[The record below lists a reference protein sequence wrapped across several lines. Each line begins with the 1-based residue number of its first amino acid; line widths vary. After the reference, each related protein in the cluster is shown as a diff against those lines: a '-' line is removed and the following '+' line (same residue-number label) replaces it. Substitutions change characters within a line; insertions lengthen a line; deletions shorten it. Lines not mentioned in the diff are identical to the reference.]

1 MLRLGTKIAELLA
14 RNEAGKQARRKA
26 GQFVKAALVPQSG
39 NKVQD
44 VVEGVISYAPEPL
57 YAAMQM
63 AAMPDGTSVADR
75 LLVGVEDLGLGML
88 ASGGG
93 RLGGALAASRLPAN
107 LREIAPAVTVAGDV
121 LGNVGVMAAPRPQ
134 LNRVYEKL
142 GTEQQEVAQAQEEMR
157 QQELIKTLIESG
169 LVTADGVRL
178 LT

>member
-1 MLRLGTKIAELLA
+1 MLGSIAELLA

-39 NKVQD
+39 NKAQD
-44 VVEGVISYAPEPL
+44 VIEGVVSYAPEPL
-57 YAAMQM
+57 FAAMQM
-63 AAMPDGTSVADR
+63 AMLPEGTSVADR

-93 RLGGALAASRLPAN
+93 RLAGAFAGSRLPDK
-107 LREIAPAVTVAGDV
+107 LRDAAPAVTLAGDV

-134 LNRVYEKL
+134 LNRLYEKL
-142 GTEQQEVAQAQEEMR
+142 GTEQQEVARAEEEMR

>member
-1 MLRLGTKIAELLA
+1 
-14 RNEAGKQARRKA
+14 
-26 GQFVKAALVPQSG
+26 
-39 NKVQD
+39 
-44 VVEGVISYAPEPL
+44 
-57 YAAMQM
+57 MQM

-93 RLGGALAASRLPAN
+93 RLGGALAASRLRPIFAKLPRCN
-107 LREIAPAVTVAGDV
+107 CCGRRSRQRRRDGNTSAAAQQGLR
-121 LGNVGVMAAPRPQ
+121 
-134 LNRVYEKL
+134 KL
-142 GTEQQEVAQAQEEMR
+142 GTDSKKWRSSREMR